1 MKWIKFP
8 LNQKKLIQ
16 LKKPLLNVA
25 DKVNLK
31 RSSKYVPLSNLS
43 IYYTRKITKCSTK
56 FELSDGSYSVQFIQD
71 YLEYIIKKHETI
83 ADDPP
88 IQIYIN
94 KIEKKLH
101 LKLYRNYLEFLSRE
115 SLQLLGGTKKKVTKN
130 KNGEML

>member
-1 MKWIKFP
+1 MDKIFIN
-8 LNQKKLIQ
+8 LENIIQ
-16 LKKPLLNVA
+16 IKKPLLNVA

-43 IYYTRKITKCSTK
+43 IYYRRKITKCSTK

-71 YLEYIIKKHETI
+71 YLEYIIKNYETL
-83 ADDPP
+83 ADDPQ
-88 IQIYIN
+88 IQIYIT

-101 LKLYRNYLEFLSRE
+101 LKLYQNYLEFLSRE
-115 SLQLLGGTKKKVTKN
+115 SLQLMGGTEKKVTKN